1 MSSTF
6 LFCLQI
12 PILFLG
18 IEARTVLVYTGQ
30 VAVADNLG
38 LGVFELQQAEQREQR
53 VLLCRCPGVF
63 RLALWVQSALVAY
76 AQRMFVVALGMS
88 THKVLVA
95 CLVQLSVAGD
105 VVVVAGESEAVP
117 MAADKLL
124 HGESPVAPRRTAVH
138 DDHVDS
144 SHIIQ
149 FKV

>member
-12 PILFLG
+12 PILFLDV
-18 IEARTVLVYTGQ
+18 EARTVLVDAGQ
-30 VAVADNLG
+30 VAVADDLG
-38 LGVFELQQAEQREQR
+38 LGVFELQQAEQCEQR

-63 RLALWVQSALVAY
+63 RLALWVQPALVAY
-76 AQRMFVVALGMS
+76 AQRMFVVSLGMS

-95 CLVQLSVAGD
+95 CLVQLSVAGN

-117 MAADKLL
+117 MAADELL
-124 HGESPVAPRRTAVH
+124 HSESPVAPRGTAMH

-144 SHIIQ
+144 SHSS
-149 FKV
+149 V

>member
-1 MSSTF
+1 MY
-6 LFCLQI
+6 
-12 PILFLG
+12 
-18 IEARTVLVYTGQ
+18 VGQ
-30 VAVADNLG
+30 VSVSENLG
-38 LGVFELQQAEQREQR
+38 LGVFELQQAEQCPQR

-63 RLALWVQSALVAY
+63 RLALWVQPALVAY
-76 AQRMFVVALGMS
+76 AQRMFVVSLGMS

-117 MAADKLL
+117 MAADELL
-124 HGESPVAPRRTAVH
+124 HSEFPVAPRRTAMH